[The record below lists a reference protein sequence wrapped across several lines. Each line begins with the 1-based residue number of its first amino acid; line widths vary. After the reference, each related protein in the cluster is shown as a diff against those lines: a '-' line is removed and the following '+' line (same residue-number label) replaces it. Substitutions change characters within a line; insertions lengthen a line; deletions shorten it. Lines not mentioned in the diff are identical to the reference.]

1 MRSDVSGVING
12 TLSINNNNGLTIGG
26 GNNFNIS
33 VNPSTS
39 IVNFTNTVT
48 NADVDFFVAPSGVNT
63 RALVLSG
70 TTGKVILPVALVS
83 TSTSTGALVV
93 TGGVGIG
100 GALNVGG
107 LTTINIGVDSTST
120 TTGAL
125 VVTGGI
131 GVSGNI
137 TTTGLYAKTIQSTS
151 STANIGSP
159 TTGFNYLYVNNIL
172 PMTSN
177 VGDIGSQTAYF
188 NTVYATATSALYAD
202 LAERFFADAEYAAGT
217 VVEIGGINEITVST
231 TDLSDSVLG
240 VISTNPAYTMNNAA
254 GGNDTHPVVALIGRV
269 PVKAVGLINKGDRLV
284 SAGNG
289 CARTGLASEITPFNV
304 IGRALV
310 AKTSVEEQLI
320 LAIVKA
326 IS

>member
-1 MRSDVSGVING
+1 M
-12 TLSINNNNGLTIGG
+12 SI
-26 GNNFNIS
+26 F
-33 VNPSTS
+33 
-39 IVNFTNTVT
+39 
-48 NADVDFFVAPSGVNT
+48 
-63 RALVLSG
+63 
-70 TTGKVILPVALVS
+70 KPV
-83 TSTSTGALVV
+83 
-93 TGGVGIG
+93 
-100 GALNVGG
+100 
-107 LTTINIGVDSTST
+107 
-120 TTGAL
+120 
-125 VVTGGI
+125 
-131 GVSGNI
+131 
-137 TTTGLYAKTIQSTS
+137 K
-151 STANIGSP
+151 
-159 TTGFNYLYVNNIL
+159 
-172 PMTSN
+172 
-177 VGDIGSQTAYF
+177 
-188 NTVYATATSALYAD
+188 
-202 LAERFFADAEYAAGT
+202 FADAEYAAGT